1 MQRHNK
7 SANTECCSRRGQE
20 GAPPEGASRRT
31 NLEKRTQGTSRAA
44 SGSRI
49 SLKQFS
55 VESSLSADGER
66 VFNFAP
72 ETDGAVSVRLR
83 RVCRRLRAWQVKR
96 EFAET
101 WEALRFP
108 GVLTARTNRVG
119 LLNLKKS
126 SRGARR
132 DSDRS
137 IVARGNPAQARP
149 TRVKGLTHRRRTQK
163 ETSSVR
169 MTGSAGQPPC
179 VHREKAQAG
188 DVKSPVRENCSPGS
202 VRGARS
208 NPRPY
213 LDIRNAHCG
222 QLRRR

>member
-44 SGSRI
+44 SGSRT

-119 LLNLKKS
+119 LLNLKEEQPRSAKGFRSVHS
-126 SRGARR
+126 S
-132 DSDRS
+132 SS
-137 IVARGNPAQARP
+137 NLARP
-149 TRVKGLTHRRRTQK
+149 SRSGGRDRHENAACKGNQSRK
-163 ETSSVR
+163 ND
-169 MTGSAGQPPC
+169 GSRLANLPAGYSQ
-179 VHREKAQAG
+179 E
-188 DVKSPVRENCSPGS
+188 GS
-202 VRGARS
+202 
-208 NPRPY
+208 
-213 LDIRNAHCG
+213 
-222 QLRRR
+222 

>member
-119 LLNLKKS
+119 LLNLKEEQPRSAKGFRSVHS
-126 SRGARR
+126 S
-132 DSDRS
+132 S
-137 IVARGNPAQARP
+137 
-149 TRVKGLTHRRRTQK
+149 
-163 ETSSVR
+163 
-169 MTGSAGQPPC
+169 GQPG
-179 VHREKAQAG
+179 ASQADSG
-188 DVKSPVRENCSPGS
+188 EGADTSPPHTQGN
-202 VRGARS
+202 
-208 NPRPY
+208 
-213 LDIRNAHCG
+213 
-222 QLRRR
+222 QLRTNDGVRWTTSLCAQRESASR